1 MKSELQLFCCGMQL
15 TRASEGRSEPSQGLD
30 LIWGLAPY
38 GATLPDLLLLASTFI
53 LQNEVFIQFYSFNL
67 NAEIVVMHAEIRV
80 ASELQA
86 SWIKLN
92 LTNSSRSVQTA
103 AIHNRLRSSYMQT
116 SGSGCNILFIHAHV
130 TDSGLGASWRAAW
143 IWSTLARKIPSIHS
157 AA

>member
-1 MKSELQLFCCGMQL
+1 MQL

-92 LTNSSRSVQTA
+92 LTNASRSVQTA
-103 AIHNRLRSSYMQT
+103 AIHIPQPIKVLLSANMWGR
-116 SGSGCNILFIHAHV
+116 NILFIHAQV
-130 TDSGLGASWRAAW
+130 RGWGLLGGLPESDQHWPEKSLHTQCSIEWTVMAS
-143 IWSTLARKIPSIHS
+143 L
-157 AA
+157 

>member
-1 MKSELQLFCCGMQL
+1 MQL

-92 LTNSSRSVQTA
+92 LTNASRSVQTA
-103 AIHNRLRSSYMQT
+103 AIHIPQPIKVLLSANMWGRNT
-116 SGSGCNILFIHAHV
+116 LFIHAHV
-130 TDSGLGASWRAAW
+130 TDSGLGSSWRAAYYL
-143 IWSTLARKIPSIHS
+143 INTGQKNPLHTQCSIYWTVMAS
-157 AA
+157 L